1 MNSSNAPDIGAVLT
15 DARREIAIATLTEL
29 DFQSRRLG
37 ELVRD
42 GLLEV
47 TLAAD
52 TLYDAAVSNGLVAAH
67 GDDAIQAILAAG
79 FGGAA

>member
-47 TLAAD
+47 ALAAD
-52 TLYDAAVSNGLVAAH
+52 TLYDAALSNGLVAAH